1 MSINSTARLGVLVA
15 GLMVAASGQAAA
27 QPQALGRAAIEA
39 VAQVATSSDEIDDPF
54 VVFDLVTTVR
64 VTDGLDVIVRPYAR
78 RLPGGDWDA
87 LLYQAQVRYQ
97 PADGV
102 RIDAGIITSPIGL
115 GTLELRPDLNPLV
128 GYPFYYFARL
138 PVFDEYSN
146 QLQILS
152 GGYPLGAVLSLSG
165 TRWDF
170 RTGVTDSTPARY
182 RNIFGDGPNA
192 MAQVMA
198 GGGVTPWIGF
208 RVGGAIAKG
217 KYRSSSDSDYYG
229 VTGYSLTDASALVMN
244 VEAEW
249 SYRYTKI
256 TGEWVRD
263 RFDRSGD
270 AAIARAFYVQAA
282 QTLTPRTFAAARY
295 TWASTPLTP
304 LAALDGEGRVT
315 RAVAEVTGGYRLR
328 PDLTLKVGYEGERR
342 FLNADWSH
350 AAVASVVWAHR
361 WF

>member
-1 MSINSTARLGVLVA
+1 MRIPAAARLGVLVA
-15 GLMVAASGQAAA
+15 GLVIAASAPAAA
-27 QPQALGRAAIEA
+27 QSYAIGRAAIEA
-39 VAQVATSSDEIDDPF
+39 VAQVATSSEEFDDPF
-54 VVFDLVTTVR
+54 VVIDVATTLR
-64 VTDGLDVIVRPYAR
+64 VTDGLDVVVRPYAR

-97 PADGV
+97 PANGV
-102 RIDAGIITSPIGL
+102 RLDAGIITSPIGL
-115 GTLELRPDLNPLV
+115 GTLELRPDLNPIV

-138 PVFDEYSN
+138 PVFDEFSN

-182 RNIFGDGPNA
+182 RKIFGDGPDA

-208 RVGGAIAKG
+208 RVGGAVAKG
-217 KYRSSSDSDYYG
+217 KYRSASDADYYDL
-229 VTGYSLTDASALVMN
+229 TGYSITDASALVMN

-249 SYRYTKI
+249 SYRYSKI
-256 TGEWVRD
+256 SGEWVRD
-263 RFDRSGD
+263 RFDRTGEPAVS
-270 AAIARAFYVQAA
+270 RAFYVQGV
-282 QTLTPRTFAAARY
+282 QTLTPRTFAAARF
-295 TWASTPLTP
+295 TQAKTPLP
-304 LAALDGEGRVT
+304 LATGLERTT
-315 RAVAEVTGGYRLR
+315 RTVAEVTGGYRLR
-328 PDLTLKVGYEGERR
+328 PDLTLKAGYEGEKR
-342 FLNADWSH
+342 FGRTEWDH
-350 AAVASVVWAHR
+350 AAVASVVWARR

>member
-1 MSINSTARLGVLVA
+1 M
-15 GLMVAASGQAAA
+15 
-27 QPQALGRAAIEA
+27 
-39 VAQVATSSDEIDDPF
+39 
-54 VVFDLVTTVR
+54 
-64 VTDGLDVIVRPYAR
+64 
-78 RLPGGDWDA
+78 
-87 LLYQAQVRYQ
+87 
-97 PADGV
+97 
-102 RIDAGIITSPIGL
+102 
-115 GTLELRPDLNPLV
+115 
-128 GYPFYYFARL
+128 
-138 PVFDEYSN
+138 
-146 QLQILS
+146 
-152 GGYPLGAVLSLSG
+152 LSLSG

-217 KYRSSSDSDYYG
+217 KYRSSSDADYYG

-249 SYRYTKI
+249 AYRYTKI
-256 TGEWVRD
+256 SGEWVRD
-263 RFDRSGD
+263 QFDRTGE
-270 AAIARAFYVQAA
+270 AAVARAFYVQGV

-295 TWASTPLTP
+295 TWASTPLLPTD
-304 LAALDGEGRVT
+304 ALEGEGRAT
-315 RAVAEVTGGYRLR
+315 RSVAEVTGGYRLR

-342 FLNADWSH
+342 FRSAEWDH